1 MRRCSYSHRTVE
13 CIFMEPYLYLRNLQ
27 WLRCTWHIA
36 SNMSLLQPQISS
48 PLYAF
53 LLNKANS
60 QASSAKKRPRALVP
74 VVICGRLERADFTK
88 KRPALLSSSTKANTW
103 PTGLP
108 LCSLQLVV
116 VAQCG
121 HHCHSL
127 LCVRLPQM
135 RPDAKLNWK
144 DGILHYLVSFGL
156 FLLFFH

>member
-1 MRRCSYSHRTVE
+1 MHIYGTLFIFEEFAMVAAHVAYSLKYVAFAATNFLSFSW
-13 CIFMEPYLYLRNLQ
+13 CK
-27 WLRCTWHIA
+27 
-36 SNMSLLQPQISS
+36 
-48 PLYAF
+48 AF

-60 QASSAKKRPRALVP
+60 QASSAKKKKKRPGALVP

-103 PTGLP
+103 PTGLV

-127 LCVRLPQM
+127 LCVRLSQM
-135 RPDAKLNWK
+135 WPDAKLNRR
-144 DGILHYLVSFGL
+144 DGILHYLVRLFSF
-156 FLLFFH
+156 